1 MFIKIENTPN
11 PDAIKFITEK
21 KILIGENINIS
32 SKKTTNNIP
41 LAQKLFT
48 ISSIKSIFFGPNF
61 ITIIKISNTKWE
73 KIKSI
78 ILEILTKYFNIH
90 DTVEIKNY
98 KNTITNHEI
107 NELYEEVN
115 HMLNTKIKP
124 ILADDGGDVILQKI
138 ENGIVFIKMQG
149 ACSGCPT
156 SSLTIKSGI
165 ENMLKY
171 YIPEIKEVKEVK

>member
-1 MFIKIENTPN
+1 
-11 PDAIKFITEK
+11 
-21 KILIGENINIS
+21 
-32 SKKTTNNIP
+32 
-41 LAQKLFT
+41 
-48 ISSIKSIFFGPNF
+48 
-61 ITIIKISNTKWE
+61 
-73 KIKSI
+73 
-78 ILEILTKYFNIH
+78 
-90 DTVEIKNY
+90 
-98 KNTITNHEI
+98 
-107 NELYEEVN
+107 
-115 HMLNTKIKP
+115 MLNTKIKP